1 MSILRSTDAD
11 GSQYYFE
18 ADGKLTIKN
27 SVDVNPILDKNKRMY
42 NEGYGYSASKDLKRV
57 ASIPTLVLAVWA
69 KEYNGTNNWFAIPK
83 VERSKILKLKLNSS
97 EYRYFRTASG
107 NL

>member
-42 NEGYGYSASKDLKRV
+42 NEGDGYSASKELKRV
-57 ASIPTLVLAVWA
+57 ASIPTLVLSIWA

-83 VERSKILKLKLNSS
+83 QEIYNGFKYIHRIKSIHSKL
-97 EYRYFRTASG
+97 A
-107 NL
+107 

>member
-18 ADGKLTIKN
+18 ADCKLTIKN

-42 NEGYGYSASKDLKRV
+42 N
-57 ASIPTLVLAVWA
+57 
-69 KEYNGTNNWFAIPK
+69 
-83 VERSKILKLKLNSS
+83 
-97 EYRYFRTASG
+97 
-107 NL
+107 

>member
-27 SVDVNPILDKNKRMY
+27 SVDVNPILDKNKKMFK
-42 NEGYGYSASKDLKRV
+42 EGDGFFASKDLKRV